1 MLIFYAYTI
10 FFPFLFHNF
19 IFYIVVFMKRALAER
34 AKQSGLPNGVS
45 SPAVSTSTTLP
56 EKSIPLSSSTSDND
70 PSLTSAPPPTN
81 TDNHTGNQNDDTDV
95 SSQPSV
101 VQKQNLPHVMIP
113 KQEEQGPKTTPAVQ
127 SPRPSPSPR
136 PKKRLREATGSSTN
150 NDTFKQLEEEDE
162 DDANASAFYLKHQ
175 NRALAS
181 ELRSVKYQLSR
192 LERERDY
199 RRLQCLDAV
208 QSVNALHAIW
218 SQLESA
224 LGGDKNG
231 NGENSNSTV
240 TTADASLAPLSTG
253 SGKSVELIGAFI
265 NSLYRLGTSNKN
277 RISRIKGGT
286 DDEGKTNN
294 VKEEKEDKM
303 DVDGDDTAMEPESM
317 EENQA
322 LKELPR
328 VSENIA
334 ERAAGLQSLI
344 WSLLQKVEKAQL
356 LNGEVSFSP
365 ASSLELEDTVTR
377 LQAENS
383 ILQERLD
390 ELARSRDEITESD
403 RRVRRGL
410 YRLAAGRVN
419 LKEVL
424 KAVASA
430 DEDKE
435 AAAAW
440 METTTGSAITGSAS
454 SSTVAVTKSAG
465 DKVKMENDSETGA
478 SSEEVAQLNK
488 QISDL
493 NEVASSRNQQIQKVS
508 FDYLLL
514 GLLPQMHVFV
524 SQFFWLR
531 SLDSFWRNEKNT

>member
-1 MLIFYAYTI
+1 
-10 FFPFLFHNF
+10 
-19 IFYIVVFMKRALAER
+19 
-34 AKQSGLPNGVS
+34 
-45 SPAVSTSTTLP
+45 
-56 EKSIPLSSSTSDND
+56 
-70 PSLTSAPPPTN
+70 
-81 TDNHTGNQNDDTDV
+81 
-95 SSQPSV
+95 
-101 VQKQNLPHVMIP
+101 
-113 KQEEQGPKTTPAVQ
+113 
-127 SPRPSPSPR
+127 
-136 PKKRLREATGSSTN
+136 
-150 NDTFKQLEEEDE
+150 
-162 DDANASAFYLKHQ
+162 
-175 NRALAS
+175 
-181 ELRSVKYQLSR
+181 
-192 LERERDY
+192 
-199 RRLQCLDAV
+199 
-208 QSVNALHAIW
+208 
-218 SQLESA
+218 LESA

-294 VKEEKEDKM
+294 VNEEKEDKM

-328 VSENIA
+328 MSENIA

-440 METTTGSAITGSAS
+440 METTTGSAITASAS

-465 DKVKMENDSETGA
+465 DKVKMENESETGA

-508 FDYLLL
+508 FDSLLL
-514 GLLPQMHVFV
+514 GLLPQMNVSV
-524 SQFFWLR
+524 SQTIFWLR